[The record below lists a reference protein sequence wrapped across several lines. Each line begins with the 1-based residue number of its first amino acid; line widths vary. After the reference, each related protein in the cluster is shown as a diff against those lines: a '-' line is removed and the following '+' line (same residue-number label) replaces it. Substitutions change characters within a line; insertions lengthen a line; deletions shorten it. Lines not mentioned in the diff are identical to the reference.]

1 MSSLHEQYNKMMD
14 EGVSITELF
23 VYNLIIE
30 DDRCGGMSEKEIQD
44 MVADALNCRY
54 STDIGLEAIVDR
66 LLNGD
71 DFSGDEDEWY
81 Y

>member
-1 MSSLHEQYNKMMD
+1 MNSLSEQYNKMMD

-44 MVADALNCRY
+44 MVAQALNQRY
-54 STDIGLEAIVDR
+54 CTDIGLEAIVDR

>member
-1 MSSLHEQYNKMMD
+1 MSNLSDQYNKMMD

-30 DDRCGGMSEKEIQD
+30 DGRCGGMSEKEIQD
-44 MVADALNCRY
+44 MVAQALNCRY
-54 STDIGLEAIVDR
+54 TTDLGLEAIVDR

-71 DFSGDEDEWY
+71 DFNGDEDEWY

>member
-1 MSSLHEQYNKMMD
+1 MSSLSDQYNKMMD

-44 MVADALNCRY
+44 MVAQALNQRY

-71 DFSGDEDEWY
+71 DFNGDEDEWY